1 MSRRTRKPPMH
12 TASDPQDV
20 LHVPALAGTV
30 APPEPEPVMTAQP
43 DMTADDHGRVGYER
57 QGTSYDPHAAG
68 HEAVGRDGPP
78 QGLEHLE
85 GAPVSVV
92 ADDVPAPFGGKG
104 DHDNNGKVGGA
115 APPQEK
121 TLHELNIEQGFITP
135 KLPISPADPKF
146 DPPLWWLNRQQKE
159 MVDRPMR
166 EQLLAAEAAHQEHVA
181 PLLVGV
187 QRPRVKVRRAQKTLR
202 APVKE

>member
-12 TASDPQDV
+12 TPADPQDV
-20 LHVPALAGTV
+20 LHVPALAGAV
-30 APPEPEPVMTAQP
+30 APPEPEPEPPAMVAPEPAPASPEPSVAQP
-43 DMTADDHGRVGYER
+43 E
-57 QGTSYDPHAAG
+57 
-68 HEAVGRDGPP
+68 
-78 QGLEHLE
+78 
-85 GAPVSVV
+85 
-92 ADDVPAPFGGKG
+92 PFGGKG
-104 DHDNNGKVGGA
+104 DHDRNGKVGGA

-166 EQLLAAEAAHQEHVA
+166 EQMLAAEAAHQEYVA

-187 QRPRVKVRRAQKTLR
+187 QRPRVKVRRIQKTLR